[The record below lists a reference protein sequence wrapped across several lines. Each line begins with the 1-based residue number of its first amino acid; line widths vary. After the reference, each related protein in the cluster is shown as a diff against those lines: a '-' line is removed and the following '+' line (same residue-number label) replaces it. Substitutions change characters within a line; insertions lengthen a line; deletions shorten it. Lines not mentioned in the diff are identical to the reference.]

1 MGSARS
7 RSTTRGKPL
16 RRRGAALA
24 EAILQAA
31 ADECLEHGYEGLTM
45 DRIAARAGT
54 NKPAIYRRWPSRAAV
69 AVAAY
74 RHMVRSSPPPP
85 DTGVLRDDV
94 LELLRRANR
103 MWASPLGRMQRSL
116 VGGLRT
122 DPQLLALVQ
131 ERANDAGSD
140 LWLGVLRRAVARG
153 EARPETLKPRV
164 ATVAVV
170 LLRNE
175 YVTRG
180 TQRVPDAVL
189 VAIVDD
195 VYLPLVLARKATT
208 AGRSTHRASRRLVV
222 AE

>member
-1 MGSARS
+1 
-7 RSTTRGKPL
+7 
-16 RRRGAALA
+16 
-24 EAILQAA
+24 
-31 ADECLEHGYEGLTM
+31 
-45 DRIAARAGT
+45 
-54 NKPAIYRRWPSRAAV
+54 
-69 AVAAY
+69 
-74 RHMVRSSPPPP
+74 
-85 DTGVLRDDV
+85 
-94 LELLRRANR
+94 

-131 ERANDAGSD
+131 ERANDAGAD

-153 EARPETLKPRV
+153 EARPEALIPRV

-195 VYLPLVLARKATT
+195 VYLPLVQARKKNRQGRPTT
-208 AGRSTHRASRRLVV
+208 SS
-222 AE
+222 